1 MACEGIPPDPLAD
14 KYYSIS
20 PYAFCNNNPVNF
32 VDPDGEDIYR
42 YDDKSGTFHLYQK
55 NDDEFDQIARFKY
68 NKDTGE
74 HDLRRKRN
82 GNVKFRMDN
91 IEKGVLSD
99 GINLLNDSQSWSTD
113 DVSVEGF
120 ERFIIEYSDMVG
132 REMGGYY
139 YTEIGGTD
147 IKYHCCPV

>member
-1 MACEGIPPDPLAD
+1 MKAGSWRCRGSQAQSSLTHGMSGLGWTTPDPLAD

-91 IEKGVLSD
+91 IGKGFFQMAS
-99 GINLLNDSQSWSTD
+99 I
-113 DVSVEGF
+113 F
-120 ERFIIEYSDMVG
+120 
-132 REMGGYY
+132 
-139 YTEIGGTD
+139 
-147 IKYHCCPV
+147 

>member
-1 MACEGIPPDPLAD
+1 M
-14 KYYSIS
+14 
-20 PYAFCNNNPVNF
+20 
-32 VDPDGEDIYR
+32 DPDGEDIYR

-91 IEKGVLSD
+91 IGKGFFQMAS
-99 GINLLNDSQSWSTD
+99 I
-113 DVSVEGF
+113 F
-120 ERFIIEYSDMVG
+120 
-132 REMGGYY
+132 
-139 YTEIGGTD
+139 
-147 IKYHCCPV
+147 